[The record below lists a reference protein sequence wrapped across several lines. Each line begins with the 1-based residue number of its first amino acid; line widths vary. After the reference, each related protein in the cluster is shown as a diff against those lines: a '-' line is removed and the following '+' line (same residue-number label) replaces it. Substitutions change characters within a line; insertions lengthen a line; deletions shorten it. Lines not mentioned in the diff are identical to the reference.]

1 MNSAA
6 QRCAVTGSAGYL
18 GSRIADYFSKQ
29 GWSIFELSRRPN
41 ANPVQGRIHVPFQ
54 LDSPVEA
61 RFFRDNDVRVLI
73 HCAYDF
79 RPVNWEQIRRAN
91 VEGSSK
97 LLRAAKEGGVER
109 IIFISSISA
118 FDGCSSLYGK
128 AKLEIEKVATDL
140 GAFVVRSGLVY
151 GTRGSRGMFGSLQ
164 QMVAKS
170 AVVPLVGSGN
180 YLQYLVHEDDLCDL
194 LLKITR
200 GEVDF
205 RPAPMVAASPQ
216 GWRLRDLLR
225 RLADAQHRR
234 TKLIPLPWRPIWLAL
249 KALEVVGIPTN
260 FRSDSVISLVR
271 QNPAPDFSVADQIG
285 YSFREF
291 ANSFPGTTKSG

>member
-1 MNSAA
+1 MNSTG
-6 QRCAVTGSAGYL
+6 QRCAITGSAGYV
-18 GSRIADYFSKQ
+18 GSRIADYFAER
-29 GWSIFELSRRPN
+29 GWTICELSRRPN
-41 ANPVQGRIHVPFQ
+41 APVEGRIHVPFQ

-79 RPVNWEQIRRAN
+79 RPVTWEEIRRFN
-91 VEGSSK
+91 VDGSSR
-97 LLRAAKEGGVER
+97 LLLAAKEGGVDR
-109 IIFISSISA
+109 IIFNSSISA
-118 FDGCSSLYGK
+118 VDGCSYLYGK

-140 GAFVVRSGLVY
+140 GAVVVRSGLVY

-164 QMVAKS
+164 QTVSKS
-170 AVVPLVGSGN
+170 AVVPLIGSGN

-194 LLKITR
+194 VLKIAR

-205 RPAPMVAASPQ
+205 RPAAMVAASPR

-225 RLADAQHRR
+225 RLADTQHKSI
-234 TKLIPLPWRPIWLAL
+234 KLIPLPWQPIWLAL
-249 KALEVVGIPTN
+249 KTLEMAGMPTP

-271 QNPAPDFSVADQIG
+271 QNPAPDFSVATRVG

-291 ANSFPGTTKSG
+291 EASYPGSANSG